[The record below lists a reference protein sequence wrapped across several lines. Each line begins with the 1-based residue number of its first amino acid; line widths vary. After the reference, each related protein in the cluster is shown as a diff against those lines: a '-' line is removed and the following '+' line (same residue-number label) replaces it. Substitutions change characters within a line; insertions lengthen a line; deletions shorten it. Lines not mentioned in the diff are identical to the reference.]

1 MAGKA
6 RLILAALMS
15 AIRVAM
21 VTLIATFVSLGLRS
35 DFLLQWVKAYA
46 LGWPVAAATAYLIM
60 PAARRWTTRIVVLI
74 DGTR

>member
-21 VTLIATFVSLGLRS
+21 VTLIATCIHV
-35 DFLLQWVKAYA
+35 YA
-46 LGWPVAAATAYLIM
+46 GGYMHDELHDVDDHE
-60 PAARRWTTRIVVLI
+60 VVTH
-74 DGTR
+74 DGHHLHRPGHGAD

>member
-21 VTLIATFVSLGLRS
+21 VTLIATFVNLGLRS
-35 DFLLQWVKAYA
+35 YFLLHWV
-46 LGWPVAAATAYLIM
+46 TA
-60 PAARRWTTRIVVLI
+60 
-74 DGTR
+74 